1 MFFLSRISQED
12 KKAMMDPLHE
22 MKGYVETKRKCLG
35 VSSSSS
41 LPSSSAQVTSP
52 VTVETNQKK
61 HKKKK
66 KRKHERED
74 EKKRTLEKLRAER
87 RRREEEERLR
97 SEAVLKKHYGVIEK
111 TSENTDESTGR

>member
-1 MFFLSRISQED
+1 
-12 KKAMMDPLHE
+12 MDPLHE

-35 VSSSSS
+35 MSLSSS
-41 LPSSSAQVTSP
+41 LPSPAQVTSP
-52 VTVETNQKK
+52 VTVETNEKK

-74 EKKRTLEKLRAER
+74 EKKRALEKLRAER

-111 TSENTDESTGR
+111 TSEETEESTGR